1 MVKILRTSLLFLFYH
16 ECLTE
21 LLMVPE
27 CHLLVP
33 IGRGSFG
40 SQSAQV
46 LLNRGS
52 AVDKSHNL
60 FTVCC
65 VQVLLVVMLIFPNN
79 LGLLVMLHWWSDMSR

>member
-1 MVKILRTSLLFLFYH
+1 MNVIA
-16 ECLTE
+16 

-33 IGRGSFG
+33 MGRGSFG
-40 SQSAQV
+40 SQCAQV

-65 VQVLLVVMLIFPNN
+65 VQVLVVMLISPNN
-79 LGLLVMLHWWSDMSR
+79 LGLLVMLHWWSDMPRWGRWGA